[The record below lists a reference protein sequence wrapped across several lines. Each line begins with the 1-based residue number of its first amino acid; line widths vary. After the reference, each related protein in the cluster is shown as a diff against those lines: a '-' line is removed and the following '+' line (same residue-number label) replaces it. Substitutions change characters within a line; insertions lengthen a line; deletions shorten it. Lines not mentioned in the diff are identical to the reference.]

1 VVALVAGG
9 VPAFAQDVS
18 GDPAVT
24 QARERLT
31 EARGRLTSLSSGLDA
46 AAAAFERAQA
56 HHLRL
61 LEEDRAAETSVA
73 SAEEAVAAS
82 RAAFGARVSEAYMR
96 PETDLALA
104 EAVLLA
110 PDAATAVHRA
120 ALMERLTA
128 RSGLRLE
135 QAQQASGQVRD
146 GVDQR
151 RIIASGVATA
161 AQEQKRA
168 ADALAVQVSRAEAAV
183 ADGEHTLTEAERDAH
198 RRAEERARAEAA
210 EAAARAAAAQAA
222 VLVSAAS
229 PPVPRL
235 DGKVCP
241 IGAPNGFIDSWGFP
255 RSGGRQHQGV
265 DMFAAYGMPL
275 YAVADGFIQRVWN
288 NRLGGLSINLV
299 DDQGDRYYYAH
310 LSAVSVSEGQRVR
323 AGAVIGANGNSGNA
337 RTTPPHL
344 HWQYH
349 PGNGPPVNPYPLAA
363 ALCR

>member
-1 VVALVAGG
+1 VR
-9 VPAFAQDVS
+9 S
-18 GDPAVT
+18 DPEVT
-24 QARERLT
+24 QAQQRLDAAKERLDLLGT
-31 EARGRLTSLSSGLDA
+31 GLDA
-46 AAAAFERAQA
+46 AAAAYEQARA

-61 LEEDRAAETSVA
+61 LTEDEDARSSVD
-73 SAEEAVAAS
+73 SADELVERS

-96 PETDLALA
+96 PEGDLALA

-110 PDAATAVHRA
+110 PDPATAVHRA
-120 ALMERLTA
+120 ALMQRLTA
-128 RSGLRLE
+128 RSGLQVDRAE
-135 QAQQASGQVRD
+135 QTRARVHD
-146 GVDQR
+146 GVQQR
-151 RIIASGVATA
+151 RIIAAGVASA
-161 AQEQKRA
+161 AEEQKRA
-168 ADALAVQVSRAEAAV
+168 AEALALQVSLAEEAV
-183 ADGEHTLTEAERDAH
+183 ADGERAVTDAERSAR

-210 EAAARAAAAQAA
+210 AEAARAAAERAA
-222 VLVSAAS
+222 VLVTSAAA
-229 PPVPRL
+229 PVPGL

-255 RSGGRQHQGV
+255 RSGGRRHQGV

-275 YAVADGFIQRVWN
+275 YAVADGTIQRVWN

-299 DDQGDRYYYAH
+299 DDRGDRYYYAH
-310 LSAVSVSEGQRVR
+310 LSAVSVSTGQRVR
-323 AGAVIGANGNSGNA
+323 AGEVIGANGNSGNA